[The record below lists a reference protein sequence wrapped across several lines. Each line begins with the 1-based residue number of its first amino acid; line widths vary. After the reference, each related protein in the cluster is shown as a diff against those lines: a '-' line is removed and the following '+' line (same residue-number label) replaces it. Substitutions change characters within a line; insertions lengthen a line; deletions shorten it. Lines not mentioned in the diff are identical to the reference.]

1 MRYLL
6 IAERGT
12 TTNMVRIE
20 ADSDE
25 LAQLEAVFKIMRAA
39 PTLPLWARG
48 EITLKREDGEV
59 IARMPAKE
67 DI

>member
-12 TTNMVRIE
+12 TT
-20 ADSDE
+20 
-25 LAQLEAVFKIMRAA
+25 KIMRAA